1 MVGRMKGL
9 QMLFLNRWN
18 VIGKKIEAAFYK
30 SVMDSQDVIRIDE
43 VHYNICTGM
52 FFLKIELKDQIIN
65 NFSDL

>member
-1 MVGRMKGL
+1 MVGQMKGL

-43 VHYNICTGM
+43 VHYNICIGM
-52 FFLKIELKDQIIN
+52 FF
-65 NFSDL
+65 